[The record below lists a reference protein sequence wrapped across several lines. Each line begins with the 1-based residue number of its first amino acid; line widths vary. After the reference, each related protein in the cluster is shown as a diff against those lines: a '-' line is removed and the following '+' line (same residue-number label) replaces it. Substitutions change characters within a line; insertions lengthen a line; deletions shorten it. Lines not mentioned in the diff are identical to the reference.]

1 MEKTAARPCGLRGG
15 KGAGG
20 MGCVGN
26 LACTGDGPL
35 PFIVAGVVVVAAVV
49 LVIAFVLMRR
59 NR

>member
-1 MEKTAARPCGLRGG
+1 
-15 KGAGG
+15 